1 MDRGA
6 HGAREER
13 APLPTLLARG
23 SRMTDRTP
31 VLIVGA
37 GPVGL
42 ALAGELGWRG
52 VPCTLIEETD
62 GAIEQPKMDMVG
74 PRTMEFCRRWGIA
87 DWVRDAPYPGDYP
100 QDCVYLTA
108 LNGYELGRER
118 FPPRAQEKCPPQS
131 PQKRERVPQDMFDP
145 ILLRFVRGFAHVQL
159 RYRTELIS
167 FTETADG
174 VIAELRDHNAGTTRE
189 LHADYLVGT
198 DGGGSL
204 VRERLGI
211 TMSGNPALTYTTNV
225 LFRCPHFASLH
236 DKGKAYRFI
245 FIGPEGT
252 WLTIVAINGSD
263 RFRMSIVGSADKVNH
278 NEADIHDALRR
289 AMGRNLGHDFDYEI
303 LSVMRWVR
311 RELVADRYGSKRVFI
326 AGDAAHL
333 MSPTGG
339 FGMNT
344 GIQDAVDLGWKLAAK
359 IRGWAGPGLLRS
371 YEIER
376 RPVAVRNVTE
386 ASSNL
391 TRMLSTRH
399 RLPPPEI
406 FQADAAGD
414 AARTDYGRW
423 FTETMRHEWFT
434 IGIHLGYRYDDSPI
448 VWPDDTPAPPLETP
462 TYTQTAR
469 PGARAPHA
477 WLPDGRSTLDLYG
490 RGFTLLRL
498 GPDAPSGNS
507 IRDAAA
513 SAGVPLDIVPLDV
526 RAVTELYQR
535 RLVLVRP
542 DGHVAWRADAEPTDA
557 RALID
562 AVRGETRNQNS
573 VVSNQSSANHPGAKQ
588 SSTA

>member
-1 MDRGA
+1 MSE
-6 HGAREER
+6 H
-13 APLPTLLARG
+13 
-23 SRMTDRTP
+23 TP

-42 ALAGELGWRG
+42 ALAGDLGWRG
-52 VPCTLIEETD
+52 ISCTLIEKTD
-62 GAIEQPKMDMVG
+62 GSIEQPKMDIVG

-100 QDCVYLTA
+100 QDCIYVTSLA
-108 LNGYELGRER
+108 GYELGRER
-118 FPPRAQEKCPPQS
+118 FPGRAQEQCPPQS

-145 ILLRFVRGFAHVQL
+145 ILLRFVRGFPHVRL
-159 RYRTELIS
+159 AYRTELVG
-167 FTETADG
+167 FVETANEVTALVLDTATG
-174 VIAELRDHNAGTTRE
+174 ATRE
-189 LHADYLVGT
+189 ISADYLVGT
-198 DGGGSL
+198 DGGASL
-204 VRERLGI
+204 VRERAGF

-225 LFRCPHFASLH
+225 LFRCADFPALH

-252 WLTIVAINGSD
+252 WLTIVAINGVD
-263 RFRMSIVGSADKVNH
+263 RFRMSIVGSADKVTH
-278 NEADIHDALRR
+278 SEADIRAALRR
-289 AMGRNLGHDFDYEI
+289 AVGRDFDYEI

-311 RELVADRYGSKRVFI
+311 RELVADSYGTKRVFI

-344 GIQDAVDLGWKLAAK
+344 GIQDAIDLGWKLAAVAQ
-359 IRGWAGPGLLRS
+359 GWAGSSLLRS

-391 TRMLSTRH
+391 GRMLSTRH

-406 FQADAAGD
+406 FQVGAAGD
-414 AARTDYGRW
+414 AARADYGRW

-434 IGIHLGYRYDDSPI
+434 IGFHLGYRYDGSPI
-448 VWPDDTPAPPLETP
+448 IAPDATPAPPLP
-462 TYTQTAR
+462 TSSYVQTAR

-490 RGFTLLRL
+490 RGFVLLRL
-498 GPDAPSGNS
+498 GRDAPGGER
-507 IRDAAA
+507 IARAAA
-513 SAGVPLDIVPLDV
+513 QAGVPLDVIALDV
-526 RAVTELYQR
+526 AQVSELHER

-542 DGHVAWRADAEPTDA
+542 DGHVAWRADEEPADA
-557 RALID
+557 RALIEL
-562 AVRGETRNQNS
+562 VRGARDCGS
-573 VVSNQSSANHPGAKQ
+573 LRQSQPGGRP
-588 SSTA
+588 